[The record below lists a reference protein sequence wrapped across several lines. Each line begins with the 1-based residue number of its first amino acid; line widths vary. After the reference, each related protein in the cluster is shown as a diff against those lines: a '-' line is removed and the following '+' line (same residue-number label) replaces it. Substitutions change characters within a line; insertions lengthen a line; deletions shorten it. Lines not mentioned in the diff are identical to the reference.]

1 MPHAQR
7 HRGAHPE
14 DERLF
19 ADAALPRLRAAATEV
34 TYLLSRGYPPDP
46 ALTFVCGHYQLD
58 TRQRVAIRRCVCSDA
73 QRAGRAAR
81 LVPLPQASSG
91 PAVIDGFNLII
102 TLEVALSGGVLLL
115 GADGALRDLAGLRGS
130 YHPVEETEAALVL
143 LGRGLG
149 TLGVPAVR
157 ILLDAPV
164 ANSGRLRARIL
175 SHAASWSL
183 PVEVELLPDVDGALS
198 DVARVVSSDA
208 AVLDACRSWLNL
220 APWLVA
226 QAQGERPWRVV
237 TLHDERGSKGRAG

>member
-19 ADAALPRLRAAATEV
+19 ADKVLPRLRAAATEI

-58 TRQRVAIRRCVCSDA
+58 ARQRIAVRRCVCSEA
-73 QRAGRAAR
+73 QRTGRARR
-81 LVPLPQASSG
+81 LLPLPQAAGG
-91 PAVIDGFNLII
+91 PVVIDGFNLII

-130 YHPVEETEAALVL
+130 YHPVAETEAALAL

-149 TLGVPAVR
+149 TLAVPAVR

-175 SHAASWSL
+175 AHAATWSL
-183 PVEVELLPDVDGALS
+183 PVEVELLADVDGALTGA
-198 DVARVVSSDA
+198 ARVVSSDA
-208 AVLDACRSWLNL
+208 AVLDACASWLNL

-226 QAQGERPWRVV
+226 QVAGERPWRLV
-237 TLHDERGSKGRAG
+237 TLQDEGGSRGRAG